1 MRTRTVLFIAALL
14 TASVSAQPA
23 RGKLLSI
30 YVVDVEGG
38 NATLFVAPGGGSV
51 LIDTGNGGA
60 AAARD
65 ADRIMAAVKDAGLQ
79 QIDHLI
85 TTHWHGDHFGAMVEL
100 ARRIPIRHFV
110 DHGPNVQPAAAVDE
124 FLQKVYPTLYA
135 SAKHTV
141 ARPGDILPV
150 QGLDWRIVTAAGNT
164 LTSSL
169 PGAGRPNPY
178 CADYKPQDVD
188 RTENAQSVGSIVT
201 FGRFRAAHLGDL
213 TWNKEFDLMCP
224 TNRIGTVDL
233 FVVTHHGQPSSNSP
247 QLVHAL
253 QARAAVINNGTRKG
267 GQPEAMRV
275 IYSAPRLEDVWQSHF
290 SLLSGQEFTTPGLFI
305 ANLTDDNPE
314 AMPLKAMAPPAPG
327 SAAAPPPAHNGPAYW
342 IKVSAST
349 DGSFTVTNGRNG
361 FSKRYGT
368 ERAARI
374 EDATLAETDE
384 ATPEISTAELREIV
398 ASRSATVF
406 DARPHDEFAI
416 SHIPGAVNV
425 APRPGVP
432 LSMYVSDVAEIGRVI
447 GRKDA
452 PVVLYCN
459 GGNCGKSKRLAA
471 ELVDAGYTN
480 VRRYQLGIPLWR
492 ALGGVCE
499 IEADAVRRV
508 LADDRTAVV
517 IDSREPGEFRRG
529 ALPRARNIPRR
540 LVLDGKDVGEVK
552 KAKDDGRLP
561 MNDHNTRIIVVGT
574 SGADASYVAEALAR
588 EAFHNVAYFA
598 GPVDRLLSTRS
609 Q

>member
-1 MRTRTVLFIAALL
+1 MRAPIVLVAAALL
-14 TASVSAQPA
+14 TASVSAQPREKSLA
-23 RGKLLSI
+23 I

-65 ADRIMAAVKDAGLQ
+65 ADRIMAAAKDAGLS

-85 TTHWHGDHFGAMVEL
+85 TTHWHGDHFGAMAEL

-110 DHGPNVQPAAAVDE
+110 DHGPNVQPAAAADE

-135 SAKHTV
+135 SARHTV
-141 ARPGDILPV
+141 AKPGDTLTVP
-150 QGLDWRIVTAAGNT
+150 GLDWRIVSAAGNV
-164 LTSSL
+164 LTSPL
-169 PGAGRPNPY
+169 QGAGRTNPY

-188 RTENAQSVGSIVT
+188 RTENAQSVGSVVT
-201 FGRFRAAHLGDL
+201 FGRFRVAHLGDL

-224 TNRIGTVDL
+224 SNRIGTVDL
-233 FVVTHHGQPSSNSP
+233 FVVSHHGQPISNSP

-253 QARAAVINNGTRKG
+253 QARAAIINNGIRKG
-267 GQPEAMRV
+267 GQPDAMRI
-275 IYSAPRLEDVWQSHF
+275 IYSAPRLEDVWQIHF
-290 SLLSGQEFTTPGLFI
+290 SQLSGQEFTTPGLFI
-305 ANLTDDNPE
+305 ANLTDDNPD
-314 AMPLKAMAPPAPG
+314 AMPLKAIAPPAPG
-327 SAAAPPPAHNGPAYW
+327 SAAQAAPTHNGPAHW

-361 FSKRYGT
+361 FSKRYGI

-384 ATPEISTAELREIV
+384 TTPEISTAALREIL

-425 APRPGVP
+425 APKAGVP

-459 GGNCGKSKRLAA
+459 GGNCGKSNRLAA
-471 ELVDAGYTN
+471 ELVAAGYTD
-480 VRRYQLGIPLWR
+480 VRRYQLGIPMWR

-517 IDSREPGEFRRG
+517 IDSRAPGEFQRG

-574 SGADASYVAEALAR
+574 SAADARDVAEALAR

-598 GPVDRLLSTRS
+598 APVDRLLSARS